1 MARVRAKCVFFPQ
14 IFFWEFDKRR
24 ARVRYTKLP
33 EANGQQ
39 LEANLTTDRSP
50 TFHYYRLMAE
60 DIRKERERVGG
71 NFIVANHIS
80 ERCSRDIFRE
90 VLDDAI
96 FVVLDIPND
105 LLKDRLKNREL
116 DRKLGCLTWLQSRA
130 RMQGMVKESYNF
142 EPAHIDEPRTVAFR
156 ITKGATEEQNADA
169 ILELINKA
177 GD

>member
-1 MARVRAKCVFFPQ
+1 
-14 IFFWEFDKRR
+14 
-24 ARVRYTKLP
+24 
-33 EANGQQ
+33 
-39 LEANLTTDRSP
+39 
-50 TFHYYRLMAE
+50 MAE
-60 DIRKERERVGG
+60 DIKKERIGG

-105 LLKDRLKNREL
+105 LLKERLKNREL

-142 EPAHIDEPRTVAFR
+142 EPAQIDEPRTVAFR
-156 ITKGATEEQNADA
+156 ITKGSTEEQNADA
-169 ILELINKA
+169 IHELINKA